1 MNAKCFGVTLLA
13 ALTVGCGEGRAI
25 FNVDVHSFLFGTGR
39 DTVPYL
45 VPASTTRDTFSVQHI
60 NLPGAGSSIV
70 DTVHAT
76 GLAKFLPTSGSGTI
90 RFQLY
95 VAADSVGTYNAPLAL
110 ALSVPAPPAGPAP
123 VPGPPIGIDADLSNS
138 VNSVFTQSKL
148 WVRLVAQVSAAAGL
162 PMQGKMVLDS
172 LSLRIVV
179 RDKIF

>member
-1 MNAKCFGVTLLA
+1 MNAKGLGVALLA
-13 ALTVGCGEGRAI
+13 ALAVGCGEGRAI
-25 FNVDVHSFLFGTGR
+25 FVVDVHSFLFGTGR
-39 DTVPYL
+39 DTVFYL
-45 VPASTTRDTFSVQHI
+45 VPASTSLDTSSFQRI

-70 DTVHAT
+70 DTVHAIGGVT
-76 GLAKFLPTSGSGTI
+76 FLNPSGSGTI

-95 VAADSVGTYNAPLAL
+95 VAADSVGTYNASAL
-110 ALSVPAPPAGPAP
+110 AVSVPAPPAGPAL
-123 VPGPPIGIDADLSNS
+123 VPGPPVGIDADLSNS
-138 VNSVFTQSKL
+138 VNSVFTQSEL